1 VALARFRELA
11 GELRLLAGTDD
22 WTAIAAVLAER
33 RRVLGAL
40 VVEAE
45 AEPRRTER
53 LLGEIR
59 TLDRESETL
68 LLERRRELRREMAAL
83 ETGRLGLSAYGA
95 NRGAPG
101 KWIDER
107 G

>member
-1 VALARFRELA
+1 VSLTRFRELA
-11 GELRLLAGTDD
+11 GELRALAGTDD
-22 WTAIAAVLAER
+22 WTAIAAVLDER
-33 RRVLGAL
+33 RHLLGAL
-40 VVEAE
+40 AAEHEA
-45 AEPRRTER
+45 APARADR

-59 TLDRESETL
+59 ALDRESEAL
-68 LLERRRELRREMAAL
+68 LVERRSELRREMAAL

-95 NRGAPG
+95 KRRAPG